1 MVQLFGLSVLT
12 FSFALQALGLSV
24 VVLSL
29 AAMATLLIVVGNGVQ
44 LAIVLAVHVVAP
56 GWHGGVVDDF
66 MMLESYRCRCFGVVM
81 SHCRRCPVAGDPTL
95 VVENDW
101 LLIDDFR
108 LVIVIIGV
116 VHCVMRGSAVPYWM
130 VFYVTVAV

>member
-12 FSFALQALGLSV
+12 FSFALQALGLPV

-29 AAMATLLIVVGNGVQ
+29 AAVATMLVVVIRNGVQ

-66 MMLESYRCRCFGVVM
+66 MMLERCRCFGVVM
-81 SHCRRCPVAGDPTL
+81 SHRRRCPVAGDPAL
-95 VVENDW
+95 VIENDW
-101 LLIDDFR
+101 LLIDDCR
-108 LVIVIIGV
+108 SVIVFIVGV
-116 VHCVMRGSAVPYWM
+116 VHCVMWSSAVWM
-130 VFYVTVAV
+130 VF